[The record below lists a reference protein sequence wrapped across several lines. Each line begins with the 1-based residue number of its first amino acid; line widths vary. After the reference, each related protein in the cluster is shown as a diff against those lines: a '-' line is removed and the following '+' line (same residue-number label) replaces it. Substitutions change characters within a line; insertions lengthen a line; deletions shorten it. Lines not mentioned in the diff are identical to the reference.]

1 MNYLDAMNYGSKILK
16 SNNIKNFI
24 LDSEILLESNEFIK
38 RGNFDKFRKKNKQK
52 ILIVTKIKY

>member
-24 LDSEILLESNEFIK
+24 LDSEILLAKAMNLSREEILINSE
-38 RGNFDKFRKKNKQK
+38 RKK
-52 ILIVTKIKY
+52 ILIVTKVKY